1 MTAARFGRSTLRFDP
16 STRVLAGGTIVLG
29 GHPPRLLRLT
39 AAGGRTVSGWRA
51 GAAVGDSPGERGLAA
66 RLIRAELAHP
76 VPDPG
81 GGFTAADVAV
91 VIPARDRAGLL
102 RECLKHI
109 GPAADLVVVDDGSR
123 DRAAIAGA
131 ALAAGARVVRRES
144 SAGPA
149 GARNAGLR
157 ATRAPLVAFLDSDA
171 RPRDGW
177 LEPLL
182 AHFGDQR
189 VAAVAPRIRSP
200 AGSSAL
206 AAYEAVRS
214 PLDLGPDP
222 GIAAPGR
229 RIGFLPA
236 TALVVRRAAVP
247 DGFDATMRYGEDVD
261 LVWRLAA
268 AGWTVRYEPRA
279 CVEHPHRADFRAWLV
294 QRLRYGSSA
303 GPLAER
309 HPGKLH
315 HLVAP
320 AWALPAWG
328 LALAGRPRAAL
339 VAAGAGTGLLA
350 ARLSPIPVSRAER
363 GRLVAGAQLGAAR
376 GLLDAGW
383 RAYSPPLVLAAALG
397 SRRARR
403 LALGALTI
411 STAADWL
418 GHRPRLDPL
427 RFGALRA
434 ADDLAYAT
442 GVWLG
447 CMRSR
452 RPGPLIPRL
461 IVSSSSR
468 RTGRR

>member
-1 MTAARFGRSTLRFDP
+1 MTAPFWDSTTLRFDR

-39 AAGGRTVSGWRA
+39 AAGGRTVNAWRS
-51 GAAVGDSPGERGLAA
+51 GAAVGESPGERGLAA
-66 RLIRAELAHP
+66 RLIGAELAHP
-76 VPDPG
+76 VPDPS

-91 VIPARDRAGLL
+91 VIPARDRADLL
-102 RECLKHI
+102 SECLDQI
-109 GPAADLVVVDDGSR
+109 GPAAELVVVDDGSL
-123 DRAAIAGA
+123 DRAAIASAGHS
-131 ALAAGARVVRRES
+131 AGARVVRHES
-144 SAGPA
+144 SVGPA

-157 ATRAPLVAFLDSDA
+157 ATRAPLVAFVDSDV

-206 AAYEAVRS
+206 GAYEAARS

-222 GIAAPGR
+222 GVVAPGR
-229 RIGFLPA
+229 RIGFVPA

-279 CVEHPHRADFRAWLV
+279 CVEHPHRPDLRSWLE
-294 QRLRYGSSA
+294 QRLRYGSAA

-328 LALAGRPRAAL
+328 LALAGRPRGAL
-339 VAAGAGTGLLA
+339 AAAGAGTAVLA
-350 ARLSPIPVSRAER
+350 ARLPNMPVARSELAA
-363 GRLVAGAQLGAAR
+363 LAAGAQVRAAR
-376 GLLDAGW
+376 GVLDACW
-383 RAYSPPLVLAAALG
+383 RVYSPPLVLAAAIG

-403 LALGALTI
+403 LAVGALTI
-411 STAADWL
+411 STATDWL
-418 GHRPRLDPL
+418 ERRPPLDPL

-447 CMRSR
+447 CLRSR

-461 IVSSSSR
+461 LVSSSSR